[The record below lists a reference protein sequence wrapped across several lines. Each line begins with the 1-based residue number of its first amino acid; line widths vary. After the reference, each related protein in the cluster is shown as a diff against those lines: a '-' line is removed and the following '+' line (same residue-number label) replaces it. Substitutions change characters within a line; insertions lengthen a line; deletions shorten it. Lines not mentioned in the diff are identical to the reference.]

1 MAAKWNWRKHT
12 GGPAIEFQGYT
23 DFSSMTP
30 VRGLVRET
38 IQNAY
43 DAARKDGSGKI
54 LPTKMSFRFGT
65 VTDDVRDKYLND
77 ELTKHLHAGLVEK
90 DDDHGHLYES
100 LRDHATAT
108 WNQELTILEVSDRNT
123 TGLNGDITKTISG
136 REPNPDNVFRQF
148 HHAWGVSDGGTN
160 RGGSWGY
167 GKAVTPFASKI
178 KSFFALS
185 VRDKLE
191 SKTPVLDYSL
201 MGQSIIKNHHLAH
214 SDDLW
219 LWHGYYSIQDTSPE
233 KKDLALTS
241 SQQTEVDEFITDFN
255 VQGRT
260 LAEDDRG
267 LSLIIPYPK
276 DDFTP
281 VAIAKEVLV
290 NYIHLLLTGRLEV
303 EINDS
308 RGGGAIW
315 NLNNTNCLQWLDV
328 KDAAHGALLGW

>member
-38 IQNAY
+38 IQNAF
-43 DAARKDGSGKI
+43 DARRDGASG
-54 LPTKMSFRFGT
+54 PPKMSFKFDT
-65 VTDDVRDKYLND
+65 VDDAVRDKYLNAD
-77 ELTKHLHAGLVEK
+77 LTRHLEAGLVQKE
-90 DDDHGHLYES
+90 DDHAHFYES
-100 LRDHATAT
+100 LRDHGTAT
-108 WNQELTILEVSDRNT
+108 WIEELTILEVADRNT

-136 REPNPDNVFRQF
+136 RVPDPDNVFRQF
-148 HHAWGVSDGGTN
+148 HHAWGVSDGGAN

-185 VRDKLE
+185 VRDKLT
-191 SKTPVLDYSL
+191 SKTPDLDYSL

-241 SQQTEVDEFITDFN
+241 SEQTEVDEFIADFN
-255 VQGRT
+255 VKGRT

-276 DDFTP
+276 DDITP
-281 VAIAKEVLV
+281 VAIAKEVLI
-290 NYIHLLLTGRLEV
+290 NYIHLLLNGFLEV

-308 RGGGAIW
+308 RTGGATWI
-315 NLNNTNCLQWLDV
+315 LKASNCLQWLDA
-328 KDAAHGALLGW
+328 KDATHGALLGW